1 MRGRARLNG
10 YAYNERRDGGVG
22 ALPYDGC
29 DGDVWVE
36 VEIQLLN
43 GNLSATALAQ
53 SERSNCSD
61 VDTVLISKIF
71 TKPLALDTEYL
82 LWIERDGNR
91 LLLGLDDEIYEHTI
105 TTRTYAPSPA
115 AGKGFRRLSSQ
126 IHGSQNSQLNGAAA
140 VFEMLVDNV
149 YIISN
154 DENDGVDDS
163 GGDTDCFIATA
174 AYGSYLAP
182 HVLTLRKFRDRHLL
196 TNSAGQWFVGFYY
209 RHSPPIADYIRERET
224 LKAMVRSGLT
234 LVVYSIEYP
243 IAAGL
248 ILVLP
253 SLVLIGQ
260 RRRRKNR
267 TRIL

>member
-1 MRGRARLNG
+1 VVLSSRVDPN
-10 YAYNERRDGGVG
+10 
-22 ALPYDGC
+22 
-29 DGDVWVE
+29 DGD
-36 VEIQLLN
+36 
-43 GNLSATALAQ
+43 
-53 SERSNCSD
+53 D
-61 VDTVLISKIF
+61 
-71 TKPLALDTEYL
+71 
-82 LWIERDGNR
+82 DG
-91 LLLGLDDEIYEHTI
+91 
-105 TTRTYAPSPA
+105 
-115 AGKGFRRLSSQ
+115 
-126 IHGSQNSQLNGAAA
+126 
-140 VFEMLVDNV
+140 
-149 YIISN
+149 
-154 DENDGVDDS
+154 GVDDS

-196 TNSAGQWFVGFYY
+196 TNPAGEWFVGFYY

-253 SLVLIGQ
+253 SLVLVGQ